1 MALNLIEAAKLSQDP
16 VQRFVINEF
25 AQGEILGSL
34 PFENEEGSGVHY
46 NRVDEL
52 PAVGFRAL
60 NEAFDEGTGI
70 INPQSE
76 AFRFYGGDL
85 DVDRSI
91 VQLKGQEGR
100 VAHEQLKIEAL
111 RLGWEYQFIKGDSAA
126 DPRGFDGLQKR
137 VTGSQLLTM
146 NTTNGGPLSL
156 NKLDE
161 LCSQIERSGGESYLL
176 MGRKMKDRLTAAS
189 RATGVGGFIRYEQD
203 EFGRKLPFYDGMPI
217 LIDSLSNPVLGFT
230 EASPDGTSN
239 TVCTSIYAVTLG
251 PRMLTGIQG
260 RNDGA
265 PGGFGISARDL
276 GEIDAKPVFR
286 TRVDWHCSFAIYN
299 GYSVARL
306 AGITNAPVIV

>member
-1 MALNLIEAAKLSQDP
+1 MALNLIEAAKRVQDP

-25 AQGEILGSL
+25 SQGEILGSI

-46 NRVDEL
+46 NKVDEL
-52 PAVGFRAL
+52 PAVGFRGL
-60 NEAFDEGTGI
+60 NEAFDEGSGV

-85 DVDRSI
+85 DVDRSV

-100 VAHEQLKIEAL
+100 DQDEALKIEAL

-137 VTGSQLLTM
+137 ITGSQLISNADGGAALT
-146 NTTNGGPLSL
+146 L

-161 LCSQIERSGGESYLL
+161 LCSQIKRTGGTSYLL
-176 MGRKMKDRLTAAS
+176 MGRKMKDKLTAAS
-189 RATGVGGFIRYEQD
+189 RATGVGGFIQYEQD
-203 EFGRKLPFYDGMPI
+203 QFGRKLPFYDGMPI
-217 LIDSLSNPVLGFT
+217 LIDDLSSPILGFT
-230 EASPDGTSN
+230 EASPDGVTS
-239 TVCTSIYAVTLG
+239 TACTSIYAVTFG

-276 GEIDAKPVFR
+276 GEVDVKPSFR

-306 AGITNAPVIV
+306 AGITNAPVVP

>member
-1 MALNLIEAAKLSQDP
+1 MALNLIEAAKLTQDP

-60 NEAFDEGTGI
+60 NEAFDEGTGV

-100 VAHEQLKIEAL
+100 VAHEQLKIAAL

-137 VTGSQLLTM
+137 VTGSQLLS
-146 NTTNGGPLSL
+146 NADGGAALTL
-156 NKLDE
+156 GKLDS
-161 LCSQIERSGGESYLL
+161 LCSQVERAGGTTYLL
-176 MGRKMKDRLTAAS
+176 MGRKMKDLLTAAS
-189 RATGVGGFIRYEQD
+189 RATGVGGFIQYQQD
-203 EFGRKLPFYDGMPI
+203 QFGRKLPFYDGMSI

-230 EASPDGTSN
+230 EASPDGVTSAA
-239 TVCTSIYAVTLG
+239 CTSIYAVNFG

-306 AGITNAPVIV
+306 AGITNAPVVP

>member
-1 MALNLIEAAKLSQDP
+1 MALNLIEAAKLTQDP

-60 NEAFDEGTGI
+60 NEAFDEGTGV

-100 VAHEQLKIEAL
+100 VAHEQLKIAAL

-137 VTGSQLLTM
+137 VTGSQMLSNADGGAALTL
-146 NTTNGGPLSL
+146 G
-156 NKLDE
+156 KLDS
-161 LCSQIERSGGESYLL
+161 LCSQVERAGGTTYLL
-176 MGRKMKDRLTAAS
+176 MGRKMKDLLTAAS
-189 RATGVGGFIRYEQD
+189 RATGVGGFIQYQQD
-203 EFGRKLPFYDGMPI
+203 QFGRKLPFYDGMPI

-230 EASPDGTSN
+230 EASPDGVTSAA
-239 TVCTSIYAVTLG
+239 CTSIYAVNFG

-306 AGITNAPVIV
+306 AGITNAPVVP

>member
-1 MALNLIEAAKLSQDP
+1 MALNLIEAAKLTTDP

-25 AQGEILGSL
+25 SLGDIMGRI

-100 VAHEQLKIEAL
+100 VAHEQLKIAAL
-111 RLGWEYQFIKGDSAA
+111 RLGWEYQFIKGDSAL

-137 VTGSQLLTM
+137 VTGNQLIS
-146 NTTNGGPLSL
+146 NVDAGGVLSL
-156 NKLDE
+156 AKLDE
-161 LCSQIERSGGESYLL
+161 LCSQVERMGGTTHLV
-176 MGRKMKDRLTAAS
+176 MGRKMRDRLSAAS
-189 RATGVGGFIRYEQD
+189 RATGVGGFIQYQQD
-203 EFGRKLPFYDGMPI
+203 QFGRKLPFYDGIPI
-217 LIDSLSNPVLGFT
+217 LIDSLSNPILGFT
-230 EASPDGTSN
+230 EASPDGSKT
-239 TVCTSIYAVTLG
+239 TCTSIYAVTFG

-265 PGGFGISARDL
+265 PGGYGISARDL
-276 GEIDAKPVFR
+276 GEIDSKPVFR

-306 AGITNAPVIV
+306 YGITDGAVAV

>member
-1 MALNLIEAAKLSQDP
+1 MAINLIEAAKLVTDP

-25 AQGEILGSL
+25 AAGQILGSV

-46 NRVDEL
+46 NRVDQL

-60 NEAFDEGTGI
+60 NEAFDESSGI

-91 VQLKGQEGR
+91 VQLKGQAGR
-100 VAHEQLKIEAL
+100 IAHEQLKIEAL

-137 VTGSQLLTM
+137 VVGSQLLSNSDT
-146 NTTNGGPLSL
+146 GAALSL
-156 NKLDE
+156 AKLDE
-161 LCSQIERSGGESYLL
+161 LCSQVERAGGTTYLL
-176 MGRKMKDRLTAAS
+176 MGRKMRDLLSAAS
-189 RATGVGGFIRYEQD
+189 RATGVGGFITFEQD
-203 EFGRKLPFYDGMPI
+203 QFGRKLPFYDGIPI

-230 EASPDGTSN
+230 EVSPDGSTS
-239 TVCTSIYAVTLG
+239 TACTSIYAVTMG

-265 PGGFGISARDL
+265 TGGFGVSARDL
-276 GEIDAKPVFR
+276 GEIDSKPVFR

-306 AGITNAPVIV
+306 AGITNATVAV

>member
-1 MALNLIEAAKLSQDP
+1 MALNLIEAAKLTQDP

-60 NEAFDEGTGI
+60 NEAFDEGSGV

-85 DVDRSI
+85 DVDRST

-100 VAHEQLKIEAL
+100 VAHEQLKISAL

-137 VTGSQLLTM
+137 VTGGQLLS
-146 NTTNGGPLSL
+146 NADGGGALTL
-156 NKLDE
+156 GKLDS
-161 LCSQIERSGGESYLL
+161 LCSQVERAGGTTYLL
-176 MGRKMKDRLTAAS
+176 MGRKMKDLLTAAS
-189 RATGVGGFIRYEQD
+189 RATGVGGFIQYQQD
-203 EFGRKLPFYDGMPI
+203 QFGRKLPFYDGMPI

-230 EASPDGTSN
+230 EASPDGVTSA
-239 TVCTSIYAVTLG
+239 VCTSIYAVNFG

-276 GEIDAKPVFR
+276 GEIDSKPVFR

-306 AGITNAPVIV
+306 AGITNAPVVP